1 MCEQFIRKYVILD
14 KRINEVV
21 VMNRKMRREIRK
33 DKDLVKEL
41 YLIIKKYLPDL
52 FNKFQELTDT
62 RHKSYI
68 TYEMKTICVTR
79 LFRLLCGL
87 TTMTDISSDTFNS
100 DNCIKNLSKI
110 CGQELKE
117 LPYWETI
124 QDVFIDMNTEELR
137 NIQKYIVKTLI
148 RSKMFDRYRFN
159 NCFQLLF
166 DGTGLT
172 NHDYNLN
179 QNCLSRKSKD
189 GKISY
194 YKYVLECKL
203 VVGNIII
210 SLDSEFIENQEML
223 TDKQK
228 QDCETNAFKRMI
240 KRIKRNYPKYK
251 FIITGDGLYA
261 TTPIIK
267 LCNKYN
273 WYYIFNLKPNK
284 LKEINESFED
294 NINYEN
300 ETIHDNYY
308 LSTNINYKDIT
319 LSAFKY
325 IETKNKKTTTFR
337 YISNLDIKDSNI
349 KEIVSI
355 GRKRWKIENEG
366 FYTQKHRTF
375 NISHLNSR
383 NDTAMK
389 NHYFFVQFAHTI
401 RQLLEQGNILTK
413 SLKLKI
419 KEVSQ
424 FLLNTLTSSTS
435 DLNNLETNFQL
446 RFDD

>member
-1 MCEQFIRKYVILD
+1 
-14 KRINEVV
+14 
-21 VMNRKMRREIRK
+21 MNRKERRKLRK
-33 DKDLVKEL
+33 DKDLIKEL
-41 YLIIKKYLPDL
+41 YSIIVKYLPKLLDM
-52 FNKFQELTDT
+52 FENLTDV
-62 RHKSYI
+62 RNKSYV
-68 TYEMKTICVTR
+68 TYKMKTICVTR
-79 LFRLLCGL
+79 LFGLLCGL
-87 TTMTDISSDTFNS
+87 TTMTDISSNNFNT

-110 CGQELKE
+110 CGQTLEE
-117 LPYWETI
+117 IPYWETI
-124 QDVFIDMNTEELR
+124 QDVFINMNTNELR

-148 RSKMFDRYRFN
+148 RSKMFDKYRFN
-159 NCFQLLF
+159 GSFQLLF
-166 DGTGLT
+166 DGTGLS

-179 QNCLSRKSKD
+179 NNCLTKKHKD

-203 VVGNIII
+203 VVGNIVI
-210 SLDSEFIENQEML
+210 SLDSEFIENEKML

-240 KRIKRNYPKYK
+240 KRIKKNYPKYK

-267 LCNKYN
+267 LCKKYKWN
-273 WYYIFNLKPNK
+273 YIFNLKPDR
-284 LKEINESFED
+284 LKEINETFED
-294 NINYEN
+294 NINYQN
-300 ETIHDNYY
+300 ETNHQNYY
-308 LSTNINYKDIT
+308 LSTDIKYKGIS

-325 IETKNKKTTTFR
+325 IETKKKKTTIFR
-337 YISNLDIKDSNI
+337 YISDLEIKDSNI
-349 KEIVSI
+349 KEIVSM

-389 NHYFFVQFAHTI
+389 NHYFFIQFAHTI
-401 RQLLEQGNILTK
+401 RQLLEQGNLLTK

-419 KEVSQ
+419 KEVSH
-424 FLLNTLTSSTS
+424 LLLDTLTSKTS
-435 DLNNLETNFQL
+435 DLNHLENKFQL